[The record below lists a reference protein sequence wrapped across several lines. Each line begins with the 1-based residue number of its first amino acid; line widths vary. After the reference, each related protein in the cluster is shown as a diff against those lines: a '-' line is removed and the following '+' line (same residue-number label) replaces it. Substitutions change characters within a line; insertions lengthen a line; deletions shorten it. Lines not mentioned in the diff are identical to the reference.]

1 MTFAPVLGSPYSYNF
16 SSGRQRVGPAWK
28 SGKKVT
34 MWRYSPW
41 PDLIIGVGFLGY
53 SVAYSE
59 REMLALGVVFSVI
72 GLFKLLLGR

>member
-1 MTFAPVLGSPYSYNF
+1 
-16 SSGRQRVGPAWK
+16 
-28 SGKKVT
+28 